1 MNKMGGWFGG
11 NDVLT
16 DPETQS
22 DRSSGGGSPNDG
34 SNNIADN
41 ANNTNSAGT
50 NTESTTAHL
59 QASLTS
65 ANTQIATFQNRLSSL
80 ERRIRERDAQLTACK
95 EEKGRMGMVVTDLK
109 NQLYQLQFDIEE
121 TSADKA
127 DSIQSY
133 ESKLLDAKRE
143 MDEMK
148 RALDEAT
155 GRQVELEEQLGNG
168 SNTNVNEEGEKKYQ
182 ALLKRCQE
190 LEQLN
195 SKLQSDSNNRNNTT
209 SSSSLQQQ
217 LDSTILELTNTKS
230 HSTKEISNLRSMLRA
245 RDDAI
250 QSLQC
255 RLEKSSGDMTLLEAE
270 LDSLRE
276 MKLQEHKREDEKVGE
291 VGNLWRLND
300 EMAKIIEGQ
309 SKKMD
314 DLNQR
319 LEEKKL
325 DYEQQLAS
333 LEKRRE
339 GEVQDLKLKLEGVEM
354 QVLEMGEEL
363 LAKDGLVKQLR
374 DELEAERSAV
384 ASSSVERDTSHHS
397 RVASLECQLEERKER
412 EDELTQSLNEA
423 LEEVE
428 DLQADIVFKD
438 GKLAALE
445 RELDE
450 AGTLLE
456 GYARGD
462 APQSLPCKES
472 GNFARLRKEIEKVTR
487 ERAQLE
493 SQHSRQLAQVEQAKR
508 EEIAALERKLEEVSD
523 ALSTVRVQLNEKT
536 AKVTDLSTELDETRG
551 ELNLIDAESD
561 EELQECKLRIDLL
574 QDEKAELKSEIQELY
589 RKISSL
595 EEGYSDDAELRE
607 AQQALIAMD
616 TKHYQSIK
624 EKEERMQSLSVELAN
639 CEERILV
646 GESRLN
652 KEIRERELV
661 IGDLRK
667 ELDAKETRSKGMSID
682 PDCDDDDTGALSKL
696 KVQASTL
703 EKEKNMIET
712 ELRAKLE
719 ARDATIATLVLTSSN
734 QEEKIVSL
742 RSEVGHLKVML
753 DNKKLSELAMSQQ
766 LKGHRGKEMDV
777 LRNRLQ
783 EMSKELTQT
792 KRKLA
797 SVTQQLECANDQIST
812 TESTQDVQDLA
823 GRLAVS
829 EQAQRMI
836 KKDNDEKLKERDSA
850 ISNLLHSIQANETI
864 ISNLRLEVDG
874 FKRKL
879 NHSLEENRRLQH
891 ESEIFAAQII
901 DQDEEFE
908 GLNAQLQEKTAE
920 IGSLKKEIASSK
932 VDARKV
938 AKLQVQLDEA
948 EREKQH
954 SADRVK
960 VLERRLDEA
969 ESKNVEKVG
978 FEVERLQL
986 ELKNAVAD
994 KVLTEEKLTKQIDSL
1009 RKLRNHAV
1017 EDFEAKLRQRDRQI
1031 TVLETELL
1039 ELREKVSDNTV
1050 FDVDLDGNAG
1060 PTKEQLTELSDK
1072 CVELGDERD
1081 MLKRKIVV
1089 LAEEIES
1096 LKASS
1101 ESQQLSELRSQ
1112 LEQSEAMREALEES
1126 MINSNKD
1133 KEIDRLH
1140 KQLAEAKEK
1149 QSASEMEQ
1157 LARMKM
1163 FERENNQ
1170 LKDEFSIRMK
1180 EKNAKIM
1187 ALEQTLSAQEQ
1198 VVGNMSSE
1206 MDQLQNGM
1214 EKISVQRRAEIEE
1227 MQQELMDY
1235 TTKATRLERE
1245 VVSLSMKLDDKKLK
1259 HRDEVAKLKE
1269 RIANLESEPS
1279 DRGHHHNEEE
1289 DERIKTRL
1297 QEKVDHMK
1305 WLNSSLKDENVRLQ
1319 NKLEA
1324 LVATKAEDV
1333 SASAKS
1339 NDKWRTVALQEQV
1352 AVLSQRVIELEESS
1366 SGQLRTSGSSRSIL
1380 ESL

>member
-1 MNKMGGWFGG
+1 
-11 NDVLT
+11 
-16 DPETQS
+16 
-22 DRSSGGGSPNDG
+22 
-34 SNNIADN
+34 
-41 ANNTNSAGT
+41 
-50 NTESTTAHL
+50 
-59 QASLTS
+59 
-65 ANTQIATFQNRLSSL
+65 
-80 ERRIRERDAQLTACK
+80 
-95 EEKGRMGMVVTDLK
+95 
-109 NQLYQLQFDIEE
+109 
-121 TSADKA
+121 
-127 DSIQSY
+127 
-133 ESKLLDAKRE
+133 

-209 SSSSLQQQ
+209 SSLQQQ

-325 DYEQQLAS
+325 EFEQQLAS
-333 LEKRRE
+333 VEKRRE

-354 QVLEMGEEL
+354 QVLEMREEL
-363 LAKDGLVKQLR
+363 LVKDGLVKQLR

-428 DLQADIVFKD
+428 DLHADIVFKD

-667 ELDAKETRSKGMSID
+667 ELDAKETYADELKKELETLQLIVERGSLTTSANNRRSKGMSID

-753 DNKKLSELAMSQQ
+753 DNKKSSELAMSQQ

-938 AKLQVQLDEA
+938 AKLQGQLDEA

-1031 TVLETELL
+1031 TVLETLLL

-1089 LAEEIES
+1089 LTEEIES

-1112 LEQSEAMREALEES
+1112 LEQSEAMREALEKS

-1269 RIANLESEPS
+1269 RIATLESEPS

-1380 ESL
+1380 ESPVMRSSLGAGSAPSTLTHRSALRVSTYEDNNVANEELLSNSLDDPTPAVLPASIPPIPSRSSSTPKSKSSRSSKLGFGLMKRSSKGSSSPRPSPKYDDASNSTTNYNF